1 MNEKSPTSL
10 NETIANEM
18 SNPPASLRLWWA
30 SIAIASGVVSVVVG
44 GVVSVRVLDQW
55 PRTVWSSESGK
66 DPTGFM
72 LVVFPKETGTPILHE
87 IGLQPVGT
95 LDVASWA
102 YVSMSLHPTARFRVG
117 ESTCVRHDD
126 VRLYVEE
133 PERSELLGEMA
144 ASCVFTP
151 DASGGTVLRVSR
163 QELGHFPS
171 TKFFEYHVGV
181 HGEFTP
187 VSITE
192 RDGHAATMQAIAA
205 CGVWLIVGGCVG
217 IAVHRILRRRWERE
231 FVGGGV

>member
-1 MNEKSPTSL
+1 MQELQK
-10 NETIANEM
+10 
-18 SNPPASLRLWWA
+18 PPMSLRLLWICNA
-30 SIAIASGVVSVVVG
+30 TASGVVCMFG
-44 GVVSVRVLDQW
+44 GGFLSVRVVASW
-55 PRTVWSSESGK
+55 PRTVWTSESGEK
-66 DPTGFM
+66 PPEFM
-72 LVVFPKETGTPILHE
+72 LVVFPKQDGTEILSE
-87 IGLQPVGT
+87 VGLQPVGT

-102 YVSMSLHPTARFRVG
+102 YVSMSLHPTARFRLG